1 MSKKVSIEI
10 DAGDV
15 LSEIEI
21 KDALEYYGWKD
32 VLNVIHRQVGAS
44 DMIEEMGEDEAIDF
58 LIDKG
63 YKVEKE

>member
-1 MSKKVSIEI
+1 MGKKIRIEFDSD
-10 DAGDV
+10 DA

-21 KDALEYYGWKD
+21 KEALEYYGWKD
-32 VLNVIHRQVGAS
+32 VLNEIHCQVGAS
-44 DMIEEMGEDEAIDF
+44 DIIEEMGEDEAIDF